1 MMIPNLDVDHLKT
14 FLAIAETG
22 NFTKAADEV
31 NKTQSA
37 VSMQMKRLEE
47 MLGRPLFVKDGRGI
61 RFTADGDRMVEYA
74 RRIVALSD
82 EAVST
87 FLRPGL
93 TGMVR
98 FGTPD
103 DYAELFLPE
112 ILARFSRTHPLVMV
126 DVECVTSATLKER
139 VKSGELDL
147 AIVSTGGKS
156 PSGEVLRSEPLV
168 WVTSARHNTHM
179 ISPLPLAL
187 ANLGCAWRTLAEDGL
202 KKMNREYRV
211 AYASTNS
218 AATNAAILRGL
229 AVGPIPEMCL
239 RPGMRI
245 LREDEGFPALGNFEI
260 GMLQKAGRAGPA
272 IEALAKHVKEGL
284 AERRFAIAAE

>member
-1 MMIPNLDVDHLKT
+1 MIPNLDVDHLKT

-74 RRIVALSD
+74 RRIVTLSD

-126 DVECVTSATLKER
+126 DVECVTSSVLKDR
-139 VKSGELDL
+139 IKSGELDL

-187 ANLGCAWRTLAEDGL
+187 ANLGCTWRTLAEDGL

>member
-1 MMIPNLDVDHLKT
+1 MIPNLDVDHLKT

-103 DYAELFLPE
+103 DYAELFLPD
-112 ILARFSRTHPLVMV
+112 ILARFSRTHPLVTV
-126 DVECVTSATLKER
+126 DVECVTSSVLKER

-147 AIVSTGGKS
+147 AIVSTGGKT

-168 WVTSARHNTHM
+168 WATSARHNTHL

-187 ANLGCAWRTLAEDGL
+187 ANLGCTWRTLAEDGL
-202 KKMNREYRV
+202 TKMKRDYRV

-245 LREDEGFPALGNFEI
+245 LREEEGFPFLGNFEI

-284 AERRFAIAAE
+284 AERRFAVAAE

>member
-74 RRIVALSD
+74 RRIVTLSD

-103 DYAELFLPE
+103 EYAELFLPE

-187 ANLGCAWRTLAEDGL
+187 ANLGCTWRTLAEDGL

-211 AYASTNS
+211 AYACTNS